1 MSDAG
6 DDIIFGREGSLAT
19 VLLNRPK
26 ALNALTHEMA
36 VALDAKLREWA
47 GDEGVRAI
55 VVRGAGERAFCAGGD
70 IVKLYNEGRAGG
82 RYPYDF
88 YHDEYRTNAL
98 IHHFPKPFISFLDG
112 IVMGGGCGVSIPG
125 SHRIATGNVMF
136 AMPETGIGLFPDV
149 GGSYFLSRCPG
160 HVGEYLAL
168 TGARL
173 KAADCI
179 YAGVA
184 DWHVPAERLDDLAA
198 ALDTAGLKDFEH
210 ASKVISGFAVDAG
223 DAPLAAARDDIDRH
237 FSLGSVEEIV
247 ASLETDG
254 GEWAAK
260 QASIIRSKSP
270 TSSKVALRQVR
281 EGASKDFRGCMQM
294 EWRMVNRIIAGH
306 DFYEGTRAT
315 VIDKDQTPK
324 WQPATLEEVSQADV
338 DAYFA
343 PLDGGDL
350 KFD

>member
-1 MSDAG
+1 MSDAA
-6 DDIIFGREGSLAT
+6 DEIVFGNRDGLAT

-36 VALDAKLREWA
+36 VALDAKLKGWA
-47 GDEGVRAI
+47 TEGSVRAI
-55 VVRGAGERAFCAGGD
+55 LVQGAGDRAFCAGGD

-82 RYPYDF
+82 QYPYDF
-88 YHDEYRTNAL
+88 YHDEYRTNVL
-98 IHHFPKPFISFLDG
+98 IHYYPKPYISFLDG

-125 SHRIATGNVMF
+125 SHRVATEKAMF

-149 GGSYFLSRCPG
+149 GGSFFLSRAPG

-168 TGARL
+168 TGSRL
-173 KAADCI
+173 KAADCL

-184 DWHVPAERLDDLAA
+184 DHHVTAERLDDLTA
-198 ALDTAGLKDFEH
+198 ALANADLSDFEH
-210 ASKVISGFAVDAG
+210 ATRIIDGFASDPG
-223 DAPLAAARDDIDRH
+223 EAPLAVVRDDIDRH
-237 FSLGSVEEIV
+237 FSQGSTEEIL
-247 ASLETDG
+247 ASLDADSG
-254 GEWAAK
+254 DWAQK
-260 QASIIRSKSP
+260 TASIIRSKSP
-270 TSSKVALRQVR
+270 TSTKVALRQVR
-281 EGASKDFRGCMQM
+281 EGASRDFRGCMQM

-315 VIDKDQTPK
+315 VIDKDQAPK
-324 WQPATLEEVSQADV
+324 WQPATLEEVSTADV

-350 KFD
+350 TFE

>member
-1 MSDAG
+1 MSDA
-6 DDIIFGREGSLAT
+6 DSDIIFGRDGGLGT

-36 VALDAKLREWA
+36 VALDAELRRWR
-47 GDEGVRAI
+47 DDDGVHAI
-55 VVRGAGERAFCAGGD
+55 LVEGAGERAFCAGGD
-70 IVKLYNEGRAGG
+70 IVKLYEEGRSGG
-82 RYPYDF
+82 QYPYDF

-98 IHHFPKPFISFLDG
+98 IHHFPKPYVSFLNG

-125 SHRIATGNVMF
+125 SHRVATGNVMF

-149 GGSYFLSRCPG
+149 GGSFFLSRCPG

-168 TGARL
+168 TGSRL
-173 KAADCI
+173 KAADCL

-184 DWHVPAERLDDLAA
+184 DFHVPAERLPELKA
-198 ALDTAGLKDFEH
+198 ALAGAGIRDFDHATAL
-210 ASKVISGFAVDAG
+210 IRPFATDPG
-223 DAPLAAARDDIDRH
+223 DAPLAAVRDDIDRH
-237 FSLGSVEEIV
+237 FSLGSVEEIL
-247 ASLETDG
+247 ASLDSDG
-254 GEWAAK
+254 GEWAVK
-260 QASIIRSKSP
+260 TASIVRSKSP

-281 EGASKDFRGCMQM
+281 DGASRDFRGCMQM

-315 VIDKDQTPK
+315 VIDKDQAPK

-338 DAYFA
+338 DAYFE

-350 KFD
+350 TFD

>member
-1 MSDAG
+1 MSGAG
-6 DDIIFGREGSLAT
+6 DDIIFGREGGLAT

-36 VALDAKLREWA
+36 VELDGELRAWTDDDRVLAVLVE
-47 GDEGVRAI
+47 
-55 VVRGAGERAFCAGGD
+55 GAGERAFCAGGD

-98 IHHFPKPFISFLDG
+98 IHHYPKPYISLLNG

-125 SHRIATGNVMF
+125 SHRVATENVMF

-149 GGSYFLSRCPG
+149 GGSFFLSRCPG

-168 TGARL
+168 TGSRL

-184 DWHVPAERLDDLAA
+184 DVHVPAERLGDLKA
-198 ALDTAGLKDFEH
+198 ALAEAAIDGFDQ
-210 ASKVISGFAVDAG
+210 ASRIIETFAADPGA
-223 DAPLAAARDDIDRH
+223 APLAAVRDDIDRH
-237 FSLGSVEEIV
+237 FSLGSVEDV
-247 ASLETDG
+247 LASLDG
-254 GEWAAK
+254 DAGEWAAK
-260 QASIIRSKSP
+260 TASIIRSKSP
-270 TSSKVALRQVR
+270 TSTKVALRQVR
-281 EGASKDFRGCMQM
+281 DGASRDFRGCMQM

-315 VIDKDQTPK
+315 VIDKDQAPK
-324 WQPATLEEVSQADV
+324 WQPATLEAVSDDAV
-338 DAYFA
+338 GAYFA
-343 PLDGGDL
+343 PLDSGDL
-350 KFD
+350 TFD

>member
-6 DDIIFGREGSLAT
+6 DEIIFGREGGLAT

-36 VALDAKLREWA
+36 VALDTELGRWR
-47 GDEGVRAI
+47 DDDGVHAI
-55 VVRGAGERAFCAGGD
+55 LIEGAGERAFCAGGD

-98 IHHFPKPFISFLDG
+98 IHYYPKPYISFLNG

-125 SHRIATGNVMF
+125 SHRVATENVMF

-149 GGSYFLSRCPG
+149 GGSFFLSRAPG

-168 TGARL
+168 TGSRL
-173 KAADCI
+173 KAADCL

-184 DWHVPAERLDDLAA
+184 DVHVPAARLFDLKT
-198 ALDTAGLKDFEH
+198 ALADAEIGGFDH
-210 ASKVISGFAVDAG
+210 ATDIIQGFAADPG
-223 DAPLAAARDDIDRH
+223 EAPLAGLRDEIDRH
-237 FSLGSVEEIV
+237 FSLNSVEEML
-247 ASLETDG
+247 ASLDADG
-254 GEWAAK
+254 GDWAVKTA
-260 QASIIRSKSP
+260 AIIRSKSP
-270 TSSKVALRQVR
+270 TSTKVALRQVR
-281 EGASKDFRGCMQM
+281 DGATRDFHGCMQM

-315 VIDKDQTPK
+315 VIDKDQAPK
-324 WQPATLEEVSQADV
+324 WQPATLEEVSSADV
-338 DAYFA
+338 DAYFE

-350 KFD
+350 TFD